1 MIPHGLRPFTA
12 AALLTMT
19 FSAAASAQS
28 RLVNMIPQN
37 RSAETNQDSEPTLA
51 IDPNSVDRMAGS
63 AFTYDNLD
71 GSPMTTAT
79 APIYVSID
87 RGATWTLALTVPSL
101 AGAQFPTGDITLSF
115 SSTLSGAPSHL
126 TSWLYAGILSSAASP
141 RPMTVLRTQDYLDTG
156 TLMTTLDTR
165 PGRVDQ
171 PHTLARTDAA
181 AGQDRLYV
189 GFNNGFG
196 CVAPQGRSS
205 TLDVTQSAA
214 AGAPS
219 FALDVIES
227 RNTPCQDGFAQ
238 VPAPHRDGTVYAA
251 FIHDWSGSPRL
262 VVVRDDA
269 WGTGSPPFGALVD
282 PSDSKPGRFVT
293 PVLTLPFG
301 YMGQNRLGASNVSI
315 AVDPRN
321 SDRVYVAYGDSNGAD
336 SETIHV
342 RRSINRGKDWSGDL
356 LTVTSALN
364 PEIAINSA
372 GAAGVLY
379 QRFAS
384 NRWEAHLTRTTD
396 QDATVFDNPGILLA
410 STDATTPSSTFD
422 PYIGDYASLVAA
434 GTNFYGVFTASNFP
448 DAANFLPGVVFQ
460 RDVDWAAHKL
470 YADAAHT
477 TEVAPSIDPYFF
489 EVDSGPQLQVPGN
502 IQLGDACA
510 GGSSIGTL
518 NVCNTG
524 TSDLIV
530 GGITSSNP
538 AVAVTTPSAGF
549 PVTISHDFCFPFQVV
564 FTAAAAGPALA
575 TLTISSNDA
584 KNPTTVTVSAKAG
597 APDIRVTGSTAFGVT
612 SNWTPAEKTVAV
624 CNTGSCSLAV
634 TAASTSCADFTL
646 VDNPFPAALSPGACL
661 NLVVRFTPRL
671 PGHKVCDLKVASD
684 DTHTPLVTRTLSATT
699 PPLFSVH
706 GGWVDP
712 HGAFHLVAKQG
723 STLNLD
729 FVDPF
734 TPHWAWDVRLGYSR
748 FDGRAGNPDTGVVTL
763 SADAKFTIN
772 PAAPVRVFL
781 DGGFGMYQFNP
792 GDFDGGGNV
801 GLGIDAPLGHRFVL
815 EAAYN
820 FHSAFTASPALNF
833 SQLQLG
839 LLVSF

>member
-1 MIPHGLRPFTA
+1 
-12 AALLTMT
+12 
-19 FSAAASAQS
+19 
-28 RLVNMIPQN
+28 
-37 RSAETNQDSEPTLA
+37 
-51 IDPNSVDRMAGS
+51 
-63 AFTYDNLD
+63 
-71 GSPMTTAT
+71 
-79 APIYVSID
+79 
-87 RGATWTLALTVPSL
+87 
-101 AGAQFPTGDITLSF
+101 
-115 SSTLSGAPSHL
+115 
-126 TSWLYAGILSSAASP
+126 
-141 RPMTVLRTQDYLDTG
+141 
-156 TLMTTLDTR
+156 
-165 PGRVDQ
+165 
-171 PHTLARTDAA
+171 
-181 AGQDRLYV
+181 
-189 GFNNGFG
+189 
-196 CVAPQGRSS
+196 
-205 TLDVTQSAA
+205 
-214 AGAPS
+214 
-219 FALDVIES
+219 
-227 RNTPCQDGFAQ
+227 
-238 VPAPHRDGTVYAA
+238 
-251 FIHDWSGSPRL
+251 
-262 VVVRDDA
+262 
-269 WGTGSPPFGALVD
+269 
-282 PSDSKPGRFVT
+282 
-293 PVLTLPFG
+293 VLTLPFG

-410 STDATTPSSTFD
+410 STDATTPLDVFD

-434 GTNFYGVFTASNFP
+434 GPNFYGVFTASNFP

-460 RDVDWAAHKL
+460 RYVDWGAHKL

-564 FTAAAAGPALA
+564 FTPAAAGPASA

-597 APDIRVTGSTAFGVT
+597 APDIRVTGSTDFGTV
-612 SNWTPAEKTVAV
+612 SAWTPGERTLSV
-624 CNTGSCSLAV
+624 CNAGGCPLAV
-634 TAASTSCADFTL
+634 SAATLGCADFTL
-646 VDNPFPAALSPGACL
+646 INNPFPAAVGPGACL
-661 NLVVRFTPRL
+661 NLVARFTPVL
-671 PGHKVCDLKVASD
+671 PGAKSCGLTIASND
-684 DTHTPLVTRTLSATT
+684 PNTPVVNRTLTART
-699 PPLFSVH
+699 PPFFSLH
-706 GGWVDP
+706 GGLAEP
-712 HGAFHLVAKQG
+712 HGTLHAIAKQG
-723 STLNLD
+723 STFHLD
-729 FVDPF
+729 FVYPWQ
-734 TPHWAWDVRLGYSR
+734 PQWAWDVRLGASR
-748 FDGRAGNPDTGVVTL
+748 LDGRAANPDTDIATL
-763 SADAKFTIN
+763 AANAKFT
-772 PAAPVRVFL
+772 
-781 DGGFGMYQFNP
+781 FNP
-792 GDFDGGGNV
+792 GAPVHVFVNG
-801 GLGIDAPLGHRFVL
+801 GLGLYHFKPGDFKGGADLGLGLNVPLGHRFAL
-815 EAAYN
+815 ELTYN
-820 FHSAFTASPALNF
+820 YDWAFIPTPSLDF